1 VDFDQ
6 DGKLFRKCGKA
17 IEGSYEDAE
26 PILNIELIH
35 NIAVMNFGL
44 N

>member
-6 DGKLFRKCGKA
+6 DGKLFRTCGKT
-17 IEGSYEDAE
+17 IEASYEDAE
-26 PILNIELIH
+26 PILKIELIH
-35 NIAVMNFGL
+35 NIAVLNLGL